1 MKKFFLLSAFT
12 AIMSLALLNTSCTI
26 EEEKDL
32 PFNIVG
38 QWKLE
43 LDYNEY
49 NVFKL
54 DEDGTCS
61 IVDII
66 EDFPGDFRFDG
77 TYKYDETEGML
88 FIYDSAG
95 DEKYKY
101 EIVNISK
108 NSKKCQWIDKKDQKR
123 IAYDVMKKK

>member
-1 MKKFFLLSAFT
+1 MKKFFLFSAFA
-12 AIMSLALLNTSCTI
+12 AIMSLALLNTSCT
-26 EEEKDL
+26 EEDV

-38 QWKLE
+38 QWKVE
-43 LDYNEY
+43 LDYNTY

-66 EDFPGDFRFDG
+66 DDFPGDFKFDG

-95 DEKYKY
+95 EEKYKY
-101 EIVNISK
+101 EIINISK
-108 NSKKCQWIDKKDQKR
+108 DSKKCQWIDKKDPKKR
-123 IAYDVMKKK
+123 VYDVKKK

>member
-1 MKKFFLLSAFT
+1 MKKFFLLSAFA

-108 NSKKCQWIDKKDQKR
+108 NSKKCQ
-123 IAYDVMKKK
+123 YDINTSFLMFF

>member
-1 MKKFFLLSAFT
+1 MKKFFLLSAFA
-12 AIMSLALLNTSCTI
+12 AIMSLALLNTSCT
-26 EEEKDL
+26 EEDV

-43 LDYNEY
+43 LDYNTY

-54 DEDGTCS
+54 DEDGSCS

-66 EDFPGDFRFDG
+66 EDFPGDFKFDG

-95 DEKYKY
+95 DERYKY
-101 EIVNISK
+101 EIINISK
-108 NSKKCQWIDKKDQKR
+108 DSKQCQWIDKKDPKKR
-123 IAYDVMKKK
+123 VYEVKKR

>member
-1 MKKFFLLSAFT
+1 MKKFFLLSAFA
-12 AIMSLALLNTSCTI
+12 AIMSLALLNTSCT
-26 EEEKDL
+26 EEEDV

-43 LDYNEY
+43 TDYNTY

-66 EDFPGDFRFDG
+66 EDFPGDFKFDG

-101 EIVNISK
+101 EIINISK
-108 NSKKCQWIDKKDQKR
+108 NSKQCQWIDKKDQKKR
-123 IAYDVMKKK
+123 LYNVMKK

>member
-1 MKKFFLLSAFT
+1 MKKFFLLSAFA
-12 AIMSLALLNTSCTI
+12 AIMSLALLNTSCT
-26 EEEKDL
+26 EEDV

-43 LDYNEY
+43 LDYNTY

-66 EDFPGDFRFDG
+66 DDFPGDFKFDG

-95 DEKYKY
+95 EETYKY
-101 EIVNISK
+101 EIINISK
-108 NSKKCQWIDKKDQKR
+108 DSKKCQWIDKKDPKK
-123 IAYDVMKKK
+123 ILYDVKKK

>member
-1 MKKFFLLSAFT
+1 MKKFFLLSAFA
-12 AIMSLALLNTSCTI
+12 AIMSLALLNTSCTEK
-26 EEEKDL
+26 EEEEA

-101 EIVNISK
+101 EIVDISK
-108 NSKKCQWIDKKDQKR
+108 NSKKCQWIDKKDQKKTL
-123 IAYDVMKKK
+123 YNVKKK

>member
-1 MKKFFLLSAFT
+1 MKKFFLLSAFA
-12 AIMSLALLNTSCTI
+12 AIMSIAFLNTSCT
-26 EEEKDL
+26 EEKDL

-54 DEDGTCS
+54 DENGSCS

-123 IAYDVMKKK
+123 IAYDVMKK

>member
-1 MKKFFLLSAFT
+1 MKKFFLFSAFA
-12 AIMSLALLNTSCTI
+12 AIMSLALLNTSCT
-26 EEEKDL
+26 EEDV

-38 QWKLE
+38 QWKVE
-43 LDYNEY
+43 KDHNCY

-66 EDFPGDFRFDG
+66 EDFPGDFKFDG

-95 DEKYKY
+95 EETYKY
-101 EIVNISK
+101 EIINISK
-108 NSKKCQWIDKKDQKR
+108 DSKKCQWIDKKDPKK
-123 IAYDVMKKK
+123 ILYDVKKK

>member
-12 AIMSLALLNTSCTI
+12 AIMSLALLNTSCT
-26 EEEKDL
+26 EEDV

-43 LDYNEY
+43 LDYNTY

-66 EDFPGDFRFDG
+66 EDFPGDFKFDG

-95 DEKYKY
+95 EETYKY
-101 EIVNISK
+101 EIINISK
-108 NSKKCQWIDKKDQKR
+108 DSKKCQWIDKKDPKKR
-123 IAYDVMKKK
+123 LYEVKKK

>member
-1 MKKFFLLSAFT
+1 MKKFFLFSAFA
-12 AIMSLALLNTSCTI
+12 AIMSLALLNTSCT
-26 EEEKDL
+26 EEDV

-38 QWKLE
+38 QWKVE
-43 LDYNEY
+43 KDHNCY

-54 DEDGTCS
+54 SDNGTCS

-66 EDFPGDFRFDG
+66 DDFPGDFKFDG

-95 DEKYKY
+95 EERYKY
-101 EIVNISK
+101 EIINISK
-108 NSKKCQWIDKKDQKR
+108 DSKKCQWIDKKDPKKR
-123 IAYDVMKKK
+123 VYEVKKR

>member
-12 AIMSLALLNTSCTI
+12 AIMSLALLNTSCT
-26 EEEKDL
+26 EEDV

-43 LDYNEY
+43 LDYNTY

-66 EDFPGDFRFDG
+66 EDFPGDFKFDG

-95 DEKYKY
+95 EETYKY
-101 EIVNISK
+101 EIINISK
-108 NSKKCQWIDKKDQKR
+108 DSKKCQWIDKKDPKKR
-123 IAYDVMKKK
+123 VYEVKKK

>member
-1 MKKFFLLSAFT
+1 MKKFFLLSAFA
-12 AIMSLALLNTSCTI
+12 AIMSLALLNTSCT
-26 EEEKDL
+26 EEDV

-43 LDYNEY
+43 LDYNTY

-66 EDFPGDFRFDG
+66 EDFPGDFKFDG

-88 FIYDSAG
+88 FIYNSAG
-95 DEKYKY
+95 EETYKY
-101 EIVNISK
+101 EIINISK
-108 NSKKCQWIDKKDQKR
+108 DSKKCQWIDKKDPKKR
-123 IAYDVMKKK
+123 LYDVKKK